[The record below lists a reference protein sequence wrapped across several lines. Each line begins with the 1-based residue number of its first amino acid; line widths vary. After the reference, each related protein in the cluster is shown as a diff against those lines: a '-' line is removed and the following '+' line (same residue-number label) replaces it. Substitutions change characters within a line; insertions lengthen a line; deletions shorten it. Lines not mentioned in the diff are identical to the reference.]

1 MFIEI
6 IREVIVMFLS
16 RTLITESNTQITL
29 QEMLLPKTTLVVLLR
44 QGECIECTMMIDAI
58 QKIYTDLVTLDV
70 PIVFIANGEVESL
83 SRIRNR
89 LALSTSTILVTDPT
103 LQIYHDFGLHSSMLA
118 TYGPKGLFNIAQGW
132 IQGFY
137 QTRFGNNQAQQSGLV
152 LFDSNR
158 EIQWIHKS
166 QYLGDLPNVGD
177 ILEQVLLLKVDGV
190 SL

>member
-1 MFIEI
+1 M
-6 IREVIVMFLS
+6 
-16 RTLITESNTQITL
+16 
-29 QEMLLPKTTLVVLLR
+29 
-44 QGECIECTMMIDAI
+44 
-58 QKIYTDLVTLDV
+58 
-70 PIVFIANGEVESL
+70 
-83 SRIRNR
+83 
-89 LALSTSTILVTDPT
+89 
-103 LQIYHDFGLHSSMLA
+103 A

-158 EIQWIHKS
+158 EIQWIHRS

-177 ILEQVLLLKVDGV
+177 ILEQVLLLKVDGG